1 MVQIKPIDRIQEEEK
16 QNVAIAESQLEDL
29 KLDYDA
35 RDLLYANI
43 ENANREKQKINT
55 GEIPFYLPKEPKLRN
70 KILDV
75 REEIQTLDPELDKK
89 FSDLDPNE
97 AKKEKAAF
105 IENYIKLNGL
115 TISQFKGE
123 YPKPETDFFMSMKQ
137 GANYAVNNILNN
149 IIDFSYYT
157 SPAYPMGKAT
167 EMVIKEERPQF
178 NIEPENKKVKDKLFE
193 VFTFLNAIDP
203 SFTPDTF
210 WERVGDNMGKYAIE
224 SLPMTGV
231 LTQVSKANKL
241 QLKDPALV
249 TGIADSVNQKVRMMY
264 NTVIDIYDEAK
275 KQGRLGKQVAD
286 DVLAVMGWS
295 LGTDLSEGFTEELI
309 GRDFGILNQ
318 AQEVTLKT
326 FFPFLTSAGFQK
338 AGSLVYDLP
347 VASVN
352 ALKQFMTDYSKFTQQ
367 AKEEGIETGLYNF
380 WKQKKTDEKTQQIAE
395 EINMQINDLDKKK
408 RIDSL
413 ELENRMNKYVIQDVE
428 TTPDGKQVIV
438 NKEVTDP
445 EQTLNFTLAQAT
457 EIENLRE
464 SQKAIEQNL
473 IDAGFFLKMRP
484 GIIEKANKIVKNF
497 ALNNYKVVDAA
508 LEREFPAAQYVYTT
522 VIDDQGNEKV
532 VPILQK
538 VGQFGSYFNPNNRVG
553 GVIDQNIQDEL
564 VAQESIL
571 TPGTII
577 KDERVDIKETGVDL
591 RNKYLTLK
599 DQIRDTY
606 DVKLKQLVE
615 DSFGDRDFD
624 ITDFKDTVITKI
636 KPDFGTRD
644 QDIPDQFYAIRDLG
658 NDFAP
663 IINKASTALNNAY
676 ENYLQ
681 SPTTTNYKDYLETV
695 KSIERNLE
703 KQITNLNENLQN
715 KLAGGDIKIA
725 PKYNMGEISFSYP
738 GTIAFDNSGKV
749 VAGIDTPGTV
759 YMGRDLTQGQSPQ
772 IGVPG
777 DQVIVDIKDPTLEVP
792 VGQLTSLKEGL
803 LKDLAKANEDPFQNS
818 ELIKRLRIFID
829 EIDTVVADNL
839 GGIQAYDDW
848 LLEKKVN
855 YTDIFE
861 KGQIMKITTQQG
873 NEWLIP
879 DEAVGMAFLK
889 NASSVDEFFA
899 TLGDDIEAVNGIK
912 NAFYNKLFAPKG
924 GILNKDG
931 LIDINKLKNFRRNN
945 EDVINALDEFLD
957 INSTLDSQI
966 KLGVQAANTIKIQQ
980 DRKKYADFIE
990 LDNLVKDKSG
1000 DLVKTGL
1007 TYKSPEDMVN
1017 NALKDPTQM
1026 TDIVKVLSK
1035 IDKSDKNANMLAAFK
1050 NQIFDKFLASAKTD
1064 KDLLANE
1071 LPNTSGMNKFLKKN
1085 EDSIQ
1090 AYYDAIGD
1098 PQGYQRLV
1106 DITEAYRKLNL
1117 TGYPQKIPGTNIN
1130 PVQRVFGTGIPQ
1142 ILSRVFAAV
1151 SGRTS
1156 GRFVG
1161 TELGMRFMLQLNTAQ
1176 REKIIAGALYNK
1188 ENSEALLA
1196 MLSKKELTE
1205 EQINTLKGMLG
1216 KMYGYV
1222 ATTDME
1228 EIDTKDAPQEIPY
1241 GFEKINLPGKQNS
1254 DDIESSVRQIS
1265 SLNIPPP
1272 SPASSLSGINVAGA
1286 MTPATTPNTLQK
1298 GQALFGANDPIFGG
1312 IASFS

>member
-1 MVQIKPIDRIQEEEK
+1 MVDIKPIDRIEKEEK
-16 QNVAIAESQLEDL
+16 QDVDIAENKLQDL
-29 KLDYDA
+29 KLDFDA

-43 ENANREKQKINT
+43 ENKNREKEKINT
-55 GEIPFYLPKEPKLRN
+55 GQVPFYLPKEPKLRN

-75 REEIQTLDPELDKK
+75 REEVNTLDPELDKA
-89 FSDLDPNE
+89 FSDLDPGE

-105 IENYIKLNGL
+105 IENYVKLNGL
-115 TISQFKGE
+115 TMSQFTGE
-123 YPKPETDFFMSMKQ
+123 YPKPETDFFKSITQ
-137 GANYAVNNILNN
+137 GGNYAVNNILNN

-157 SPAYPMGKAT
+157 SPAYPMGKAK
-167 EMVIKEERPQF
+167 EMVLNEAKPQF
-178 NIEPENKKVKDKLFE
+178 DIMPENEKMKDKLFE
-193 VFTFLNAIDP
+193 VFTFINAIDP

-224 SLPMTGV
+224 SLPFTGV
-231 LTQVSKANKL
+231 LTTLNKANKL

-249 TGIADSVNQKVRMMY
+249 TGIADNVNQKVRMMY
-264 NTVIDIYDEAK
+264 NTVVDIYDEAK

-286 DVLAVMGWS
+286 DILAVMGWS
-295 LGTDLSEGFTEELI
+295 FGTDLSEGMTEELI
-309 GRDFGILNQ
+309 GRDFGVLNQ
-318 AQEVTLKT
+318 AQELTLKT

-338 AGSLVYDLP
+338 AGSMIYDLP
-347 VASVN
+347 AASLN
-352 ALKQFMTDYSKFTQQ
+352 ALKQFMTDYSKFTQS
-367 AKEEGIETGLYNF
+367 AREEGVEANLANF
-380 WKQKKTDEKTQQIAE
+380 FKKKKQDEKTQKIAE

-413 ELENRMNKYVIQDVE
+413 ELENRMNKYVIQDIE
-428 TTPDGKQVIV
+428 NTPDGKQIIV

-445 EQTLNFTLAQAT
+445 EETLNFTLAQAT

-484 GIIEKANKIVKNF
+484 GIIEKADKIVKNF

-522 VIDDQGNEKV
+522 VIDEQGNEKV
-532 VPILQK
+532 VPVLQK

-577 KDERVDIKETGVDL
+577 KDERVDIKETGIDL

-599 DQIRDTY
+599 DQVRDTY
-606 DVKLKQLVE
+606 DVKLKKLVE
-615 DSFGDRDFD
+615 DNFGDRDFD

-663 IINKASTALNNAY
+663 IINKASSSLNNAY
-676 ENYLQ
+676 EKYLE
-681 SPTTTNYKDYLETV
+681 SPTTTNYKEYLETV
-695 KSIERNLE
+695 KSIESNLE
-703 KQITNLNENLQN
+703 KQITNLNENLQK

-725 PKYNMGEISFSYP
+725 PRYNMGEISFSYP
-738 GTIAFDNSGKV
+738 GTIAFDNTGKV
-749 VAGIDTPGTV
+749 VAGIDTPGKV

-777 DQVIVDIKDPTLEVP
+777 DQVVVDIKDPTLEVP
-792 VGQLTSLKEGL
+792 VGQLISLKEGL
-803 LKDLAKANEDPFQNS
+803 LKDLAKASEQPFENS
-818 ELIKRLRIFID
+818 ELIKRLRIFVD
-829 EIDTVVADNL
+829 EIDGVVADNL

-848 LLEKKVN
+848 LLEKKIN

-861 KGQIMKITTQQG
+861 KGQIMKITTEQG
-873 NEWLIP
+873 NDWIIP

-912 NAFYNKLFAPKG
+912 NAFYNKLFAAKG
-924 GILNKDG
+924 GILNNDG

-945 EDVINALDEFLD
+945 EDVINSLDEYLD

-990 LDNLVKDKSG
+990 LDNLIKDKSG

-1035 IDKSDKNANMLAAFK
+1035 IDKSDKNANMLVAFK
-1050 NQIFDKFLASAKTD
+1050 NQIFDKFLNSAKTD

-1117 TGYPQKIPGTNIN
+1117 TGYPQKLPGVNLN
-1130 PVQRVFGTGIPQ
+1130 AVQKVFGTGIPQ

-1161 TELGMRFMLQLNTAQ
+1161 TELGMRFMLQLNTTQ

-1196 MLSKKELTE
+1196 MLNKKELTE
-1205 EQINTLKGMLG
+1205 EQVNTLKGMLG
-1216 KMYGYV
+1216 KMYGLV
-1222 ATTDME
+1222 ATADME

-1241 GFEKINLPGKQNS
+1241 GFDKIMLPGSQAQ

-1265 SLNIPPP
+1265 SLNMPPP
-1272 SPASSLSGINVAGA
+1272 SPASSLSGVNVAGA

-1312 IASFS
+1312 IGSVT